1 MLCSPLALALQKTG
15 AMSICRRPL
24 KAHRAVN
31 CSNPS
36 MWPTGLRSA
45 DARSI
50 PPHVT
55 HSVANFHYARQASPR
70 HHGKNPRGTAPAS
83 RVISQCPLP
92 SSSTQLLHPVPLLLG
107 VIPKVPSAQCPP
119 RALSSKLSRPLSRST
134 YAARDQQSGLL
145 QMPSVQL
152 HLDS

>member
-134 YAARDQQSGLL
+134 YAARGQQSGLL